1 MIMRK
6 SHFIRFSIYITA
18 VLLLAAYACD
28 GGTGPG
34 NGDGTGNWVI
44 LGKKTPSSPYTFRA
58 VNADTGVEV
67 YRRQNNEGGLVFDL
81 KIRQEGNE
89 INLLLWGGLLAIYDQ
104 QGNELIRYDVE
115 NFYVDDFII
124 IEETTGCCWVAI
136 ERMGRC
142 TKYNREGRGVYSLD
156 LNKKPLDG
164 DIYDADYS
172 FCVLGTNSDEFTVYK
187 VSSVGEIIF
196 EKDLDFEEDHTT
208 DNAYQLE
215 INQSNGD
222 IWVSGQKRVLVI
234 SSDGDNLRDI
244 SLETG
249 DHVKDMKI
257 DSETGD
263 VWILADTGV
272 FKMDSNG
279 TVKVTRND
287 LSGDALTVND
297 EDGTVWVADPW
308 ENTIYRLDR
317 DGNST
322 LSIEGRDEYV
332 GTMYL
337 D

>member
-1 MIMRK
+1 MRK
-6 SHFIRFSIYITA
+6 GYIIRFGIYITA

-34 NGDGTGNWVI
+34 DGNETGNWII

-67 YRRQNNEGGLVFDL
+67 YRRQNNKGGLVFDL
-81 KIRQEGNE
+81 KIRQEAKE
-89 INLLLWGGLLAIYDQ
+89 IYLLLWGGLLAIYDQ
-104 QGNELIRYDVE
+104 QGNELIKYDVE
-115 NFYVDDFII
+115 NFYVNDLII
-124 IEETTGCCWVAI
+124 IEETTGCCWVVI

-142 TKYNREGRGVYSLD
+142 TKYNREGRGIYSLD

-164 DIYDADYS
+164 DIYDSDYT
-172 FCVLGTNSDEFTVYK
+172 FCVLGTNSYEFTVHK
-187 VSSVGEIIF
+187 ISSVGEIIF
-196 EKDLDFEEDHTT
+196 EKDLDFEEDHTN

-222 IWVSGQKRVLVI
+222 IWVSGQERVLVI
-234 SSDGDNLRDI
+234 SPDGEDLRDI

-272 FKMDSNG
+272 FKLGSNG
-279 TVKVTRND
+279 NVKVTRND
-287 LSGDALTVND
+287 LSGDTLTVND
-297 EDGTVWVADPW
+297 EDGTVWITDPW
-308 ENTIYRLDR
+308 ENTIYRLDG
-317 DGNST
+317 DGNSK
-322 LSIEGRDEYV
+322 LSIEGRDEFI